1 MPVVGRVPK
10 PEGQKVH
17 RVQPVY
23 DWLEVPDKPYDGP
36 RPEIPADLSDMTRAW
51 WDAVSSMPH
60 CVLWTDTDWAF
71 AVATAVIADA
81 ALAGGVGAATEL
93 RNREK
98 IMGTTLDFRR
108 AIRVRYVDPKPR
120 VVAKVASL
128 DDYRD
133 L

>member
-17 RVQPVY
+17 RVQPAY
-23 DWLEVPDKPYDGP
+23 DWLEVPDKPYKGP
-36 RPEIPADLSDMTRAW
+36 RPEISPDLSDMTHAW
-51 WDAVSSMPH
+51 WAAVSSMPH

-120 VVAKVASL
+120 AVAKVASL

>member
-17 RVQPVY
+17 RVQPAH
-23 DWLEVPDKPYDGP
+23 DWLEVPDKPYTGP
-36 RPEIPADLSDMTRAW
+36 RPKIPADLSDMTRAW

-120 VVAKVASL
+120 AVAKVASL